1 LKVSYARPSSDTIK
15 GANLYIC
22 GLRLDINQRELEN
35 MFSKFGTIIS
45 SKLLTEIKPGNIF
58 NSLQKNIKNS
68 FD

>member
-1 LKVSYARPSSDTIK
+1 MKVSYARPSSDTIK

-45 SKLLTEIKPGNIF
+45 SKLLTETKPGNIF